1 MELMGCGCP
10 GFTYT
15 SKYKKAI
22 VSRYDWVLTSGETG
36 EIEYRVVQDKIS
48 KLGVSDGSEIRMIVP
63 FLAKADVIDEG
74 HVIRGG
80 TRIRSL
86 IIDEDFFTFHGKCFV
101 QFLKIETVSEDFE
114 DDDISKVIKRIYH
127 KLSYFQYRTLMQS
140 DEVIYK
146 DIYDFL
152 IKHETMDKNEFFIM
166 TTLRELDKW
175 EKLEDTINQ
184 YQNDEIGELEI
195 VRNVNDYQYITG
207 LLKQYGVLQEEDKK
221 LRLTTYYK
229 KLLEVGNERN

>member
-22 VSRYDWVLTSGETG
+22 VSMYDWVLTSGETG